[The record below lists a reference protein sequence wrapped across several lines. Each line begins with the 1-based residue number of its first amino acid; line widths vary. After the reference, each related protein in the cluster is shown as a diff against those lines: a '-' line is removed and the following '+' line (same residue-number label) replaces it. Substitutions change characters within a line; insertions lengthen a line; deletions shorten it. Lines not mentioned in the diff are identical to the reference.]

1 MGVNY
6 EPEAT
11 MLGELGNPMFEDHKE
26 SQEIIWFRSLNRQL
40 MDILLYEGPVNMAN
54 LMAGRLILA
63 EAEIQ
68 TVQQLEENHLHDM
81 ILKTSVTTYL
91 TSTPETLSK
100 NLAECV
106 AESVL
111 VKMFKYELE
120 GSHVEKGLMLIES
133 PFPTTKKKGGRDF
146 SSNDSNSTKKST
158 SATES

>member
-1 MGVNY
+1 
-6 EPEAT
+6 
-11 MLGELGNPMFEDHKE
+11 MLGELGNPMFEDLKK
-26 SQEIIWFRSLNRQL
+26 SWEIIWFRSLNSQL

-106 AESVL
+106 AESV

-120 GSHVEKGLMLIES
+120 GSHVEKGLMLIGS